1 MAFFHACY
9 ASHVLLAC
17 DFIIDMSTT
26 APALDPHYP
35 IGDFHYDGPY
45 TEAQRARLIQDIADL
60 PKNLRTAVAGL
71 NESQIDTPYRD
82 GGWSVRQTVHHVAD
96 SHMNSFIRFR
106 LALTETNPTI
116 KPYDEKAWASL
127 ADMNLPAEVS
137 LSLIDPLHQR
147 LTVLLRSFK
156 PEDWNRTLFHPE
168 RGEITCDYNLAL
180 YSWHSKHHVAHIT
193 ELRKRK
199 GW

>member
-1 MAFFHACY
+1 M
-9 ASHVLLAC
+9 L
-17 DFIIDMSTT
+17 MSTT
-26 APALDPHYP
+26 APALDPRYP

-45 TEAQRARLIQDIADL
+45 SEAQRARLIQDIADL
-60 PKNLRTAVAGL
+60 PKNVRAAVAGL
-71 NESQIDTPYRD
+71 SDAQIDTPYRD
-82 GGWSVRQTVHHVAD
+82 GGWSVRQTVHHIAD

-116 KPYDEKAWASL
+116 KPYDEKAWANL
-127 ADMNLPAEVS
+127 ADMKLPAEVS
-137 LSLIDPLHQR
+137 LSLIDPLHHR
-147 LTVLLRSFK
+147 LATLLRSFK
-156 PEDWNRTLFHPE
+156 EEDWSRTLFHPE

-193 ELRKRK
+193 ELRKRN